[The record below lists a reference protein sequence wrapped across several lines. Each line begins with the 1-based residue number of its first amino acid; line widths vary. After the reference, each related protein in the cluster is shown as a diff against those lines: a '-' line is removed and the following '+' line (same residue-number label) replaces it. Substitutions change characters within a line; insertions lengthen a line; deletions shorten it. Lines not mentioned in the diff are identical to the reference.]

1 MLRSNMIAGSCL
13 LVLNDTYIYICDIF
27 LLQDFEAGQ
36 VKEKEELT
44 MQYHR
49 ERVRRFVRVSL
60 TMFCT
65 VSIRGREVAGVR
77 VFVLL
82 FVSSH

>member
-1 MLRSNMIAGSCL
+1 M
-13 LVLNDTYIYICDIF
+13 
-27 LLQDFEAGQ
+27 QDFEAGQ

-49 ERVRRFVRVSL
+49 ERVRRFVRMPF
-60 TMFCT
+60 TIFCT
-65 VSIRGREVAGVR
+65 ASIRGREGAGVR
-77 VFVLL
+77 VFVLF